1 MYVTKLD
8 IKMVVVQNTCLMET
22 NPIVILS
29 DSVLRENFI
38 FWMKAQ
44 GMPIQF

>member
-1 MYVTKLD
+1 
-8 IKMVVVQNTCLMET
+8 MVVVPNTCLMES

-29 DSVLRENFI
+29 DSALRENFRC
-38 FWMKAQ
+38 WMEAQ

>member
-1 MYVTKLD
+1 
-8 IKMVVVQNTCLMET
+8 MVAVQNMYLMES

-29 DSVLRENFI
+29 DSVLRENFR
-38 FWMKAQ
+38 FWVKAQ